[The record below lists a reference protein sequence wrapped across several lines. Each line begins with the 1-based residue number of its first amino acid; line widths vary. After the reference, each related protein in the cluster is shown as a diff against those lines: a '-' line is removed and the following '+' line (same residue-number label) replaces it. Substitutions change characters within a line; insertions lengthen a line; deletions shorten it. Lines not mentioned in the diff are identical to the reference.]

1 MIPLWVW
8 HSGFVIVSLI
18 ALTLALAYAGEV
30 LARRRIERQWMQCM
44 AELHRKSVIPVVAA
58 FLIAGYAW
66 AQTQIGTDQ
75 RSPKI
80 PQVVE
85 WGVCKDPV
93 PNPTP
98 NISCAGLEMMRF
110 RYADGSTK
118 VYTLV
123 PATPNIATETKFV
136 RVPLN

>member
-1 MIPLWVW
+1 MRYVVGYLLLMV
-8 HSGFVIVSLI
+8 GAF
-18 ALTLALAYAGEV
+18 AL
-30 LARRRIERQWMQCM
+30 
-44 AELHRKSVIPVVAA
+44 
-58 FLIAGYAW
+58 

-85 WGVCKDPV
+85 WGVCQDPV
-93 PNPTP
+93 PNPNP
-98 NISCAGLEMMRF
+98 NVSCAGLELMRF
-110 RYADGSTK
+110 RYQDGTTK

-123 PATPNIATETKFV
+123 PATAQIASDTKFI